1 MRMNRSFVI
10 TIVSL
15 LILVLSA
22 ATIISCATPKKDAAE
37 KQTAEIKRGDLH
49 VGVTADG
56 NLVMPHQVKL
66 RFGTPGTVK
75 YIFVKEGDKVKGGT
89 LLAKLDDTMQK
100 LAVASALYDVELA
113 LNELAERVYPSLL
126 GYPHYYPNTS
136 VVLRV
141 EQAQSELKQSQAF
154 LEQNKQSDAVARIR
168 IAQHDLTAGLG
179 TLETTLKDM
188 ETYPFIAGSY
198 SLPVDESSSGPGE
211 PASPNIKDL
220 IKLMEQNLK
229 ALSDVQSV
237 IEKGDTP
244 KALTLL
250 KTEQQ
255 NITQTYSLTQRICG
269 QVMMRGIS
277 YPDASTSLDSLK
289 AAESNMKEMQRVI
302 EKGSYDA
309 AELAKILRMAQH
321 DMEISRNILEN
332 NELVLKHGLNLKA
345 LRQNNL
351 TLQKYQVALQRYK
364 EELLKTEILA
374 PFDGTVVN
382 IGVKENDQLSAYD
395 YSTIIAIH
403 LVDTKTV
410 ELDGVVDEIDI
421 FKVQVGQKATLT
433 VDALPEQKLT
443 GTVTFISP
451 FGTEKTGVV
460 NYKITLKLDPT
471 EINLKGGLTA
481 TANIIVDSKKNV
493 LLIPNGAIKG
503 TRGNYWTQVVTGK
516 AKEETE
522 KRPIT
527 LGLQSESFSEVISG
541 LEEGEKVLVEKPAT
555 TTRSLLNP

>member
-1 MRMNRSFVI
+1 MKSKFIVTI
-10 TIVSL
+10 TSL
-15 LILVLSA
+15 LILA
-22 ATIISCATPKKDAAE
+22 FTFIGIISCAPPQKDAPE
-37 KQTAEIKRGDLH
+37 KQITEIKRGDLQ
-49 VGVTADG
+49 VAVTADG

-100 LAVASALYDVELA
+100 LAVTSALYDVELA

-126 GYPHYYPNTS
+126 GYPSYYPSTS

-141 EQAQSELKQSQAF
+141 EQAQSELKQSQTL
-154 LEQNKQSDAVARIR
+154 LEQSKRSDAVAKLRV
-168 IAQHDLTAGLG
+168 AQYDLTAGID
-179 TLETTLKDM
+179 TLKTTLKDM
-188 ETYPFIAGSY
+188 ETYPFVAGDY
-198 SLPVDESSSGPGE
+198 SLPDNSYVPSE
-211 PASPNIKDL
+211 PVSPNIKDL
-220 IKLMEQNLK
+220 ITMIEQDLK
-229 ALSDVQSV
+229 ALLDVQSS
-237 IEKGDTP
+237 IEKGDLP
-244 KALTLL
+244 RALALL

-255 NITQTYSLTQRICG
+255 SITQTYSLTQRICG
-269 QVMMRGIS
+269 QVVMRGIS
-277 YPDASTSLDSLK
+277 YPDTSTSLDSLK
-289 AAESNMKEMQRVI
+289 AAESNLKEIQKVM
-302 EKGSYDA
+302 EKGNYDA

-321 DMEISRNILEN
+321 DMEISRDTLEN
-332 NELVLKHGLNLKA
+332 NELVLKHGLNLKV

-395 YSTIIAIH
+395 YSTITAVH

-421 FKVQVGQKATLT
+421 FKVKVGQKATIV

-460 NYKITLKLDPT
+460 NYKITIKLDPT
-471 EINLKGGLTA
+471 EMELKGGLTA
-481 TANIIVDSKKNV
+481 TANIVVDSKKNV

-503 TRGNYWTQVVTGK
+503 TRGNYWTQVFTGRTK
-516 AKEETE
+516 DEIE

-527 LGLQSESFSEVISG
+527 LGLQSESFSEVVSG
-541 LEEGEKVLVEKPAT
+541 IKEGEKVLVEKPAT
-555 TTRSLLNP
+555 TTRSPLNP

>member
-1 MRMNRSFVI
+1 MKVNRYFII
-10 TIVSL
+10 TIISFLTLAFATVS
-15 LILVLSA
+15 
-22 ATIISCATPKKDAAE
+22 IISCASPKKDAPE
-37 KQTAEIKRGDLH
+37 KQAAEIRRGDLQ

-75 YIFVKEGDKVKGGT
+75 YIFVKEGNKVKAGT

-100 LAVASALYDVELA
+100 LAVTSALYDVELA
-113 LNELAERVYPSLL
+113 LNELAQRVYPSLL
-126 GYPHYYPNTS
+126 GYPHYYPSTS

-141 EQAQSELKQSQAF
+141 EQAQSELQQCQTL
-154 LEQNKQSDAVARIR
+154 LEQNKRSDAVARLR
-168 IAQHDLTAGLG
+168 VAQYDLMAGLD
-179 TLETTLKDM
+179 TLKTTLKDM

-198 SLPVDESSSGPGE
+198 SLPVDESSSSPGE
-211 PASPNIKDL
+211 PVSPNIKDL
-220 IKLMEQNLK
+220 IKLLEQDLK
-229 ALSDVQSV
+229 ALSDVQSS
-237 IEKGDTP
+237 IEKGDTSR
-244 KALTLL
+244 ALALL

-269 QVMMRGIS
+269 QVVMIGIS

-289 AAESNMKEMQRVI
+289 AAEGNLKEIQKVL
-302 EKGSYDA
+302 EKGNYDA

-332 NELVLKHGLNLKA
+332 NELVLKHGLNLKV

-351 TLQKYQVALQRYK
+351 TLQKYKVALQRYK

-374 PFDGTVVN
+374 PFDGTVVY

-403 LVDTKTV
+403 LVDTSTV

-421 FKVQVGQKATLT
+421 FKVKVGQKATII

-460 NYKITLKLDPT
+460 NYKITIKLDPNAT
-471 EINLKGGLTA
+471 ELKGGLTA
-481 TANIIVDSKKNV
+481 TANIIVDSKKSV

-503 TRGNYWTQVVTGK
+503 TRGNYWTQVVTVK
-516 AKEETE
+516 TKETE

-527 LGLQSESFSEVISG
+527 LGLQSELFSEVISG
-541 LEEGEKVLVEKPAT
+541 LNEGEKVLVDKPAT
-555 TTRSLLNP
+555 TTRSPLNP